1 MTEIELQ
8 TTQEVTSDN
17 SDEIEKEIQR
27 LESLATEEAE
37 SDDE

>member
-8 TTQEVTSDN
+8 TTQEVTSDD
-17 SDEIEKEIQR
+17 SDEIEKEIQL

>member
-8 TTQEVTSDN
+8 TTQEVTSDD
-17 SDEIEKEIQR
+17 SDEIDKEIQR

>member
-8 TTQEVTSDN
+8 TTQEVTSDD

>member
-1 MTEIELQ
+1 MTEIEMQ
-8 TTQEVTSDN
+8 TTQEVTSDD

>member
-8 TTQEVTSDN
+8 TTQEVISDD

-27 LESLATEEAE
+27 LESQATEEAE